1 MPTSSPS
8 SSRPAPSKSHESVA
22 QAFLPARQRHE
33 HQKQEF
39 SPSTPS
45 TAKYAKKKRTAS
57 VEAWCRGSSWFSWRS
72 WRYLARNFFVSHGQ
86 ECLAPR
92 SSHRLKTF
100 RESTDIYIASWG
112 RGSGR
117 PPSRKAE
124 SRR

>member
-8 SSRPAPSKSHESVA
+8 SLRPAPSTSHESVA

-57 VEAWCRGSSWFSWRS
+57 GKPGAGALGFLGVLGGTWRT
-72 WRYLARNFFVSHGQ
+72 WREMSLLWHGQ
-86 ECLAPR
+86 ESCAT

-112 RGSGR
+112 RRSGR

-124 SRR
+124 S

>member
-8 SSRPAPSKSHESVA
+8 SSRPAPSTFHESVA

-57 VEAWCRGSSWFSWRS
+57 GKPGAGALLGFLGVLGGTWRT
-72 WRYLARNFFVSHGQ
+72 WREMSFCGTGKSP
-86 ECLAPR
+86 APR
-92 SSHRLKTF
+92 HRT
-100 RESTDIYIASWG
+100 G
-112 RGSGR
+112 
-117 PPSRKAE
+117 
-124 SRR
+124 